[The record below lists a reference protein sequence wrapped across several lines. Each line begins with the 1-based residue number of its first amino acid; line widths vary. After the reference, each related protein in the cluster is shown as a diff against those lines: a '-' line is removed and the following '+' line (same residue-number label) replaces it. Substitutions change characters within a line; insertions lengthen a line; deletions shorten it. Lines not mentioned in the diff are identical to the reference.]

1 MKDRNDLVI
10 YTVLSGGINDEMSR
24 IRLRHMFLFFE
35 LSQ

>member
-1 MKDRNDLVI
+1 MKNRNDLVI
-10 YTVLSGGINDEMSR
+10 YTVLNGGINDEMAR